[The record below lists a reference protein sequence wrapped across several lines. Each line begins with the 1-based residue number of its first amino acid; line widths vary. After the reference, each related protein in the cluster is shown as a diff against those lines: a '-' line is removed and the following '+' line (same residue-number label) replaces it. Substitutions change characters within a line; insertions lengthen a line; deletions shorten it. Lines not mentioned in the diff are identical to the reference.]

1 MLHLM
6 LRCVYQISLQL
17 QNNCKNIFFISKIL
31 LINATNLFDC
41 RVKFLFVTFIFCHM
55 FNLSTCS
62 IISLERENQSHSL
75 AWKQKK
81 GNVLCID
88 TRHTIQIRDIP
99 PFSFKFQ
106 DYIGYCLKVSIQ
118 IVSGLEVNMSK
129 FNPREILAEK
139 ILHILYIQF
148 NTYIHIYT

>member
-6 LRCVYQISLQL
+6 LRCVYQTSLQL

-62 IISLERENQSHSL
+62 IISLERENQFSGLKIEERKCSMYRY
-75 AWKQKK
+75 KTY
-81 GNVLCID
+81 ID
-88 TRHTIQIRDIP
+88 TRCS
-99 PFSFKFQ
+99 SF
-106 DYIGYCLKVSIQ
+106 
-118 IVSGLEVNMSK
+118 
-129 FNPREILAEK
+129 
-139 ILHILYIQF
+139 
-148 NTYIHIYT
+148 